1 MNWCYG
7 LKIREQFT
15 VSAFSLTVLQT
26 LLHIL
31 INDKMFIEITDISK
45 IQNIRLGN
53 LEKTVWPKE
62 NLSDGI
68 KT

>member
-1 MNWCYG
+1 MHWRYG

-15 VSAFSLTVLQT
+15 VSAFSLTVCQT

-31 INDKMFIEITDISK
+31 ISDSMFIEITDISK

-53 LEKTVWPKE
+53 IEKLFDRKKICLAE
-62 NLSDGI
+62 
-68 KT
+68 